1 MGVTVAMT
9 ALLAI
14 GLLFALTGP
23 VLSQEAGTAPE
34 GGYIYTVQEGDSW
47 DIVAL
52 KTGVDVATLQEANPD
67 AVRDT
72 GWLLSG
78 EQLAIPAVGDAE
90 SQTHVVGAGE
100 SWASIAEEYGV
111 SVNLLFAANP
121 DRVRP
126 GLVLYQ
132 GEKLV
137 IPAAPS
143 AATET
148 PAAVEPAAET
158 PEPVVTEEATEAV
171 TEEAAEPV
179 ETEEAAETPE
189 PAVDEEPVAPV
200 TVPLTVPVSSGDEVT
215 GTETLTDTEG
225 APEAE
230 PVSEIPA
237 CPEAFADYPDLMVEV
252 LNAAGGDAAALEAFL
267 DECGAAVEGGVVPVD
282 LGAEEDAAAGADADA
297 AAVAEAEEA
306 GAQAL
311 VVVYQNPV
319 QQAAFVEGD
328 LLILSPGA
336 NGYAVAYRARAAG
349 EVRLLAVEDIN
360 ADGLPDV
367 VWVDTTCGASTCFD
381 TVNVRSWDGSVWADW
396 TEGTITM
403 AYADIALVEAETEG
417 EAAQLELSGGIY
429 GSVGAGPQRS
439 RTEIWA
445 SVDGAP
451 YQLVEKTYADSECLY
466 HTVLDANRALLD
478 APVIGFET
486 ATALYETA
494 ATDESLMKC
503 WVRADEM
510 EELRSFSLFRL
521 ALIAAYQ
528 EDIDTAEARIAELGV
543 TYPGSIYDDVGQVW
557 LESIA
562 AEGDVAAACEA
573 AAAYV
578 AENSG
583 AWEILADYGYTNP
596 SFGAADVCPVLNLSA
611 PDAEEQESEETGA
624 TDALPQSDPGSG
636 ASASL
641 PECAG
646 SLAGYAEVLP
656 AVLAATQADQEAL
669 ENWLQVC
676 GVLAEDRGAALFA
689 DLNQDGADDVVV
701 FPTLISDVGLG
712 PKGAQGA
719 VYVFHS
725 QPDGSLA
732 VAFSPEIYGKPAL
745 LGAGDLNADGQMD
758 IAWTVEGCATSC
770 VLEAQ
775 VWTWD
780 GAEYVSMIEPGA
792 VIALGTATFEP
803 VKDGDPGGGHR
814 LVLVGGVSDTLEGG
828 LAVPHQEVW
837 QSIDG
842 APFRRIS
849 WTYDRTAGGN
859 DCMGLR
865 LVEADA
871 ALLAADVIGYARAAE
886 LYAAALADEL
896 QACSIFG
903 LRPDEELALL
913 QGLAHFRLM
922 QVQHYAGDDVAAQAT
937 LDDLAAA
944 QPDSLYAQAAASW
957 QDAIAG
963 GATPA
968 DACAAVEPIF
978 TDNPDLWQITDHF
991 GYSHPALAAEQI
1003 CFVP

>member
-1 MGVTVAMT
+1 MNVRYKTVYRRSLTMGATVAMT
-9 ALLAI
+9 TLLAV
-14 GLLFALTGP
+14 GLLFALGGP
-23 VLSQEAGTAPE
+23 VLSQEADTTPE

-47 DIVAL
+47 DTVAR
-52 KTGVDVATLQEANPD
+52 KTGVDVDTLQAANPD
-67 AVRDT
+67 AMRST

-78 EQLAIPAVGDAE
+78 EKLTVPAVGDAE

-100 SWASIAEEYGV
+100 SWSSIAEMYGV

-121 DRVRP
+121 DAVRP
-126 GLVLYQ
+126 GLVLYR
-132 GEKLV
+132 GETLV
-137 IPAAPS
+137 IPAAPPV
-143 AATET
+143 TE
-148 PAAVEPAAET
+148 EPTAEAT
-158 PEPVVTEEATEAV
+158 PEPAVTEEATP
-171 TEEAAEPV
+171 EAAQPAEAEEPL
-179 ETEEAAETPE
+179 ETPE
-189 PAVDEEPVAPV
+189 PAADEELAAPI
-200 TVPLTVPVSSGDEVT
+200 TVPLTVPVTSADEVT
-215 GTETLTDTEG
+215 DTETLTDTET
-225 APEAE
+225 APE
-230 PVSEIPA
+230 PVSVTPE
-237 CPEAFADYPDLMVEV
+237 CPEVFADYPGSMVEV
-252 LNAAGGDAAALEAFL
+252 LNATGGDADALEAFL
-267 DECGAAVEGGVVPVD
+267 EACGAAVEGGVVPVD
-282 LGAEEDAAAGADADA
+282 LGVDADA
-297 AAVAEAEEA
+297 AADTAADAEAAEA

-319 QQAAFVEGD
+319 QQAAFVESD

-336 NGYAVAYRARAAG
+336 EGYEVAYRARAAG
-349 EVRLLAVEDIN
+349 EVRLLAVEDVN

-381 TVNVRSWDGSVWADW
+381 TVNVRSWDGSLWADW

-403 AYADIALVEAETEG
+403 AYADIALVEPETEG
-417 EAAQLELSGGIY
+417 EAVQIELSGGIY

-439 RTEIWA
+439 RTEVWA

-451 YQLVEKTYADSECLY
+451 YQLIEKTYADSECLY

-478 APVIGFET
+478 APAIGFET
-486 ATALYETA
+486 AAVLYETA

-503 WVRADEM
+503 WVRTDEL

-528 EDIDTAEARIAELGV
+528 DNIDGAEDRIAELGA
-543 TYPGSIYDDVGQVW
+543 TYPGSIYADVGQIW
-557 LESIA
+557 LGSVA
-562 AEGDVAAACEA
+562 ADGDAAAACETVS
-573 AAAYV
+573 AYA
-578 AENSG
+578 AENPA

-596 SFGAADVCPVLNLSA
+596 SFKAADVCPVLDLSK
-611 PDAEEQESEETGA
+611 PDADEEESEETGA
-624 TDALPQSDPGSG
+624 TGALPQSTLGSDVAAG
-636 ASASL
+636 L
-641 PECAG
+641 PECAD
-646 SLAGYAEVLP
+646 SLADYAEVLP
-656 AVLAATQADQEAL
+656 SVLAATQGDQEAL
-669 ENWLQVC
+669 ENWMQVC
-676 GVLAEDRGAALFA
+676 GVLAEDRGAVLLA
-689 DLNQDGADDVVV
+689 DLNQDGADDVAA

-719 VYVFHS
+719 VFVFHS
-725 QPDGSLA
+725 QPDGSMALA
-732 VAFSPEIYGKPAL
+732 FNPEIYGKPAL
-745 LGAGDLNADGQMD
+745 LGAGDLNADGQME

-780 GAEYVSMIEPGA
+780 GAEYVSLIEPGA
-792 VIALGTATFEP
+792 VIALGTAAFEP
-803 VKDGDPGGGHR
+803 VEDGEPGGGHR
-814 LVLVGGVSDTLEGG
+814 LVLAGGVSDTLEGG

-849 WTYDRTAGGN
+849 WTYDRTAAGN

-886 LYAAALADEL
+886 LYAAALANEL

-922 QVQHYAGDDVAAQAT
+922 QVQHYAGDDVAAEAT
-937 LDDLAAA
+937 LASLSAA
-944 QPDSLYAQAAASW
+944 QPDSLYAQAAVTWFDAS
-957 QDAIAG
+957 AG
-963 GATPA
+963 GVAPA

-978 TDNPDLWQITDHF
+978 VDNPDLWQITDHF
-991 GYSHPALAAEQI
+991 GYNHPALAAEQI